1 MKWTWY
7 RAILKDHS
15 LVPVG
20 TCMGKRADMI
30 LLERISAVLIAGF
43 AAWTIF
49 AHALTFSAC
58 SFETL
63 RKWSWL
69 GLLMAVVAAGVV
81 TKLGSRKGSMA
92 VDGSSEASYD
102 KKTAIGSIAG
112 ALVLIVVY
120 RWTASYWVFW
130 VLVIAY
136 LGTARWVLGAGPV
149 HASRASVESGLN
161 PAVLIASGCVVAYVM
176 TRTGINL
183 DDPFQVNL
191 IIGLLEHPSWPML
204 RFDTMHRVMDLP
216 IMTSAYLSLSLEP
229 LQAILVDRVGVKIS
243 TLRHLVFPPLAAS
256 IGIVYLYLFLQA
268 VTPRWAGP
276 ALLTFAA
283 VVLVYAMG
291 FRSLGSFYW
300 EYLAAGKQILVAMI
314 VPALLW
320 YTSRWMALGN
330 MRDGA
335 MLGAASVAAAGLTPN
350 GIFVAPLTVGLL
362 AMAHFTADRAVLKRI
377 ILASIFVAYP
387 LGIGLIILLT
397 TNVTPSE
404 VLDVA
409 EIEQDLRGVL
419 GWDWRFWFVAPLLL
433 SAWSV
438 LPTSSSR
445 RLILSWTLIF
455 FLTLANPALDVFW
468 AHYLTGNLNW
478 RLFWTFPIL
487 LLIAVA
493 LHGSVGL
500 FAARRW
506 VHWVV
511 PVSVVAGSMASG
523 ISTLAP
529 GQWHEFGL
537 PGDRVP
543 MPEYEIAKVLRDN
556 LSPADG
562 VLAPNTISAY
572 LTTLSRHPRPVITR
586 PLYLIH
592 LKKHLSTPDLV
603 ERALLYALVAPDQA
617 AGGEF
622 QNLARHIE
630 QLGGTVSLDE
640 REIILENFGKI
651 LDQRAIRA
659 VAYRQ
664 DNEFA
669 SQLDRVLAAEG
680 FRNTP
685 QATYQVWIK
694 RP

>member
-1 MKWTWY
+1 
-7 RAILKDHS
+7 
-15 LVPVG
+15 
-20 TCMGKRADMI
+20 MGKRADVV
-30 LLERISAVLIAGF
+30 LFERISATFIAAF

-49 AHALTFSAC
+49 VHALTLTAC

-69 GLLMAVVAAGVV
+69 GLLMAVVAAVVV
-81 TKLGSRKGSMA
+81 TKLGSRKGVMTI
-92 VDGSSEASYD
+92 DGPSEALYD
-102 KKTAIGSIAG
+102 KKIAIGSIAG
-112 ALVLIVVY
+112 ALALIVIY

-130 VLVIAY
+130 ILAIAY
-136 LGTARWVLGAGPV
+136 LGAARWALGAGPV
-149 HASRASVESGLN
+149 HASRASVECGLN
-161 PAVLIASGCVVAYVM
+161 PAVLIAAGCVVTYVM
-176 TRTGINL
+176 TRSEINL

-191 IIGLLEHPSWPML
+191 IVGLLEHPSWPML

-229 LQAILVDRVGVKIS
+229 LQAIFVDRLGVEIS
-243 TLRHLVFPPLAAS
+243 TLRHLVFPPLTAL

-268 VTPRWAGP
+268 VAPRSAAP
-276 ALLTFAA
+276 ALLTFVA
-283 VVLVYAMG
+283 VVLVYATD

-335 MLGAASVAAAGLTPN
+335 MLGAASVAAVGLTPN

-362 AMAHFTADRAVLKRI
+362 AIAHVTADRMVLKRI
-377 ILASIFVAYP
+377 VLASIFVAYP

-404 VLDVA
+404 VLDVT
-409 EIEQDLRGVL
+409 EIEQDFRGVL

-438 LPTSSSR
+438 FPTSSSR

-455 FLTLANPALDVFW
+455 FLTLANPALNVFW

-493 LHGSVGL
+493 LHGVVGL
-500 FAARRW
+500 FVARRW
-506 VHWVV
+506 VQWVV
-511 PVSVVAGSMASG
+511 PVLVVVGSMASG
-523 ISTLAP
+523 ISALAP
-529 GQWHEFGL
+529 GQWQEFGL
-537 PGDRVP
+537 PGDRMP

-556 LSPADG
+556 LRPTDG

-592 LKKHLSTPDLV
+592 LKKHLPTPDLV
-603 ERALLYALVAPDQA
+603 ELALLYALVAPDQA

-622 QNLARHIE
+622 QNLMRHIE
-630 QLGGTVSLDE
+630 QLGGTMSLDG
-640 REIILENFGKI
+640 RGIILENLGKI

-659 VAYRQ
+659 VAYRR
-664 DNEFA
+664 DSEFA
-669 SQLDRVLAAEG
+669 SQLDRILAGEG
-680 FRNTP
+680 FHNTP
-685 QATYQVWIK
+685 QSTYQVWIK